1 MRKRKEGAFLFYY
14 TVSMEPILDA
24 NWTADQVM
32 KTYPETVSVF
42 LALKMDCVGCYLE
55 RFCSLEDVAAS
66 YKLPPEFLLTKLHE
80 SIQISTKRGECHE
93 RT

>member
-42 LALKMDCVGCYLE
+42 LALKTDCVGCYLE

-66 YKLPPEFLLTKLHE
+66 YELSLEVLLEKLRA
-80 SIQISTKRGECHE
+80 SIQI
-93 RT
+93 